1 MTRSD
6 NMTVSDCDLRYWHFA
21 DVSERTE
28 DIRRLESSG
37 HANIAPALPK
47 TT

>member
-28 DIRRLESSG
+28 DKANFAVASVEIRF
-37 HANIAPALPK
+37 
-47 TT
+47 